1 MSVIQAMF
9 EEWSAG
15 ISRAIASAHSI
26 RERLNLLTSYLLTL
40 PVDHF
45 PVLIQDAKEQ
55 IKDREKQRAIFRQL
69 RGTFQQH
76 IADAFQQAIDA
87 GEVTADIPA
96 NLLAS
101 MYLGL
106 IIALL
111 QDMHFSAKDS
121 ERIEV
126 PRLASILVSVLL
138 DGIACP
144 VQQNNT

>member
-15 ISRAIASAHSI
+15 ICRAIAPAHSI

-55 IKDREKQRAIFRQL
+55 IKDREKQQAIFRQL

-96 NLLAS
+96 NILAS

-111 QDMHFSAKDS
+111 QYMHFSAKDS

-126 PRLASILVSVLL
+126 PRLASILVSALL

>member
-1 MSVIQAMF
+1 MTNKQVGHQPSHIDR
-9 EEWSAG
+9 ETW
-15 ISRAIASAHSI
+15 

-96 NLLAS
+96 NILAS

-121 ERIEV
+121 ERIGV
-126 PRLASILVSVLL
+126 PRLASILVSTLL